1 MEENISMY
9 QPAHGT
15 FDEGTQLPSPL
26 QCCLQVCFAE
36 SRMGNS

>member
-15 FDEGTQLPSPL
+15 VDEGAQMPSPL
-26 QCCLQVCFAE
+26 QCCLSCAFPDIT
-36 SRMGNS
+36 